1 MESLLEKLAKKT
13 LFDQGPFHCN
23 VWVGALH
30 QGKYGKMLVDWPD
43 GTKCMERTHRI
54 AFMAANKVMKGN
66 LPSHDAGGSKLEVS
80 HLCHNGVCVKPSHLV
95 LETHEKNM
103 ERLTCQK
110 QGHCCKLH
118 NPHCIM

>member
-1 MESLLEKLAKKT
+1 MESLLEKLAKKKKK

-54 AFMAANKVMKGN
+54 AFMAANKTLKAD
-66 LPSHDAGGSKLEVS
+66 LPSHGADGNKLEVS
-80 HLCHNGVCVKPSHLV
+80 HLCHNGLCVK
-95 LETHEKNM
+95 
-103 ERLTCQK
+103 
-110 QGHCCKLH
+110 
-118 NPHCIM
+118 